1 MAKRP
6 PLTVVGYIHLKDDRI
21 IPVEEMTPEER
32 ARVNKSMNERLSRVM
47 SEYYSLHPEE
57 FDKLH
62 SLTKAEIG
70 TA

>member
-6 PLTVVGYIHLKDDRI
+6 PLTVVGYIHLKDGRT
-21 IPVEEMTPEER
+21 IPVEEMTLEER
-32 ARVNKSMNERLSRVM
+32 VRVNKSMNERLSRVM

-57 FDKLH
+57 FDRLQGLNKV
-62 SLTKAEIG
+62 EIE